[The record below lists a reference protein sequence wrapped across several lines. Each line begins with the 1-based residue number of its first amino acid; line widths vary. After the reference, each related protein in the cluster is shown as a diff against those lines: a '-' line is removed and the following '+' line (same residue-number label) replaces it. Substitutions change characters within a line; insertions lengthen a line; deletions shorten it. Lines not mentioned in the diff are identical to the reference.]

1 MNAFKKIVIASLA
14 FASCFSPVSLGLP
27 ALASTTTPV
36 VKAFA
41 QVSAAG
47 NIIIKSDHVTGVS
60 HISLGVYEVAFN
72 IKVNKCAW
80 FATLVY
86 PGNPTSG
93 GGAQTG
99 HDGTS
104 KIFVRLGSGGSGSF
118 DSEFHL
124 AVIC

>member
-1 MNAFKKIVIASLA
+1 MARIRV
-14 FASCFSPVSLGLP
+14 ASCLSLMSGLMMAVLP
-27 ALASTTTPV
+27 ALASTTRPA

-41 QVSAAG
+41 QVDGTGSVIVA
-47 NIIIKSDHVTGVS
+47 SDNVTGVTRVS
-60 HISLGVYEVAFN
+60 IGVYEVSFS

-80 FATLVY
+80 SATVVY
-86 PGNPTSG
+86 PGSPTNG

-104 KIFVRLGSGGSGSF
+104 KIFVRTGSGGGGPF

-124 AVIC
+124 IVVC